1 MLRTKSVLVSNVG
14 FLDAGLA
21 VAISVSDAVDTVAG
35 SCDDTTVVSAS
46 APPVGV
52 DGLSNSV
59 TVPRASAGGADAVGL
74 YSGFPGSIA
83 IGNAVSGAA
92 GASSDTSGVPAAKSS
107 PVAGDAGAS
116 ADGASRGGRSGAD
129 EDRVHVGVSVSIG
142 VSDVVTA
149 SGVLG
154 GDNACK
160 PSAISTVVTH
170 DALSNPVLD
179 DSVPV
184 SRKWF
189 DLARVEGLFVTIVVL
204 YHVPVVSKNL
214 GYAARVPAAT
224 ATEVALYSLADG
236 VSPVGNGSEPGGNN
250 VPLNI
255 TVGEAKSVH
264 ALSAGLSPRVDNNGW
279 VEANGESRTLE
290 CGPAV
295 LGKAW
300 SVGGYPG
307 AWVGPSPAAGAGSV
321 GDCAPP
327 DTSPG
332 SWGVDASAVPW
343 GGWAESVPLDDGA
356 GAVSSARGHADP
368 PVVHVPLAHKQW
380 PQELRV
386 KGHSPEAALP
396 TGGTAAV
403 SLTGVHAA
411 SAWAGASSAS
421 SASAGSV
428 TDAVHRVVLVH
439 AAGRSTGPVW
449 AVSVASR
456 PLATA
461 SHDDRVTVVSST
473 SG

>member
-1 MLRTKSVLVSNVG
+1 MLRTKSVLVPNVG

-52 DGLSNSV
+52 DSLSNSV

-129 EDRVHVGVSVSIG
+129 EDRVHVGVGVSVVI
-142 VSDVVTA
+142 SDVVTA

-236 VSPVGNGSEPGGNN
+236 VCPVGNGSEPGGNN

-307 AWVGPSPAAGAGSV
+307 AWVGPSPAAWAGSV

-368 PVVHVPLAHKQW
+368 PVVHVPLAHK
-380 PQELRV
+380 
-386 KGHSPEAALP
+386 
-396 TGGTAAV
+396 
-403 SLTGVHAA
+403 
-411 SAWAGASSAS
+411 
-421 SASAGSV
+421 
-428 TDAVHRVVLVH
+428 
-439 AAGRSTGPVW
+439 
-449 AVSVASR
+449 
-456 PLATA
+456 
-461 SHDDRVTVVSST
+461 
-473 SG
+473 